1 MKKIILV
8 ILIVGVIIGAGVTEQ
23 IFIEKTLTELENRS
37 DEIFYLLLAE
47 DYTSALTL
55 TKETESWWSAKRD
68 WLEFVCPNNDVKE
81 IYREIGELKG
91 SQLAQMYDDSIT
103 RSTVLNSMA
112 KNSKNLLC
120 YKWKNVL

>member
-1 MKKIILV
+1 MKKIVLV
-8 ILIVGVIIGAGVTEQ
+8 ILIVGVIIGAGITEQ
-23 IFIEKTLTELENRS
+23 VFIDNTLTELENRA
-37 DEIFYLLLAE
+37 DEIFKLLLAE
-47 DYTSALTL
+47 DYTSALSL
-55 TKETESWWSAKRD
+55 TKETEAWWTAKRD

-112 KNSKNLLC
+112 KNSRNLLC

>member
-8 ILIVGVIIGAGVTEQ
+8 ILIVGLIIGAGIAEQ
-23 IFIEKTLTELENRS
+23 LFIDNTLTELENRS
-37 DEIFYLLLAE
+37 NEIFQLLLAE

-55 TKETESWWSAKRD
+55 TKETENWWSAKRD

>member
-55 TKETESWWSAKRD
+55 TKETESWWSDKRD

>member
-8 ILIVGVIIGAGVTEQ
+8 IFIVGLIIGAGIAEQ
-23 IFIEKTLTELENRS
+23 LFIDNTLTELENRS
-37 DEIFYLLLAE
+37 NEIFQLLLAE

-55 TKETESWWSAKRD
+55 TKETENWWSAKRD

>member
-8 ILIVGVIIGAGVTEQ
+8 ILIVGVIIGAGIAEQ
-23 IFIEKTLTELENRS
+23 LFIDKTLTELENRS
-37 DEIFYLLLAE
+37 NEIFQLLLAE

-55 TKETESWWSAKRD
+55 TKETENWWSAKRD

>member
-8 ILIVGVIIGAGVTEQ
+8 ILIVGVIIGAGIAEQ
-23 IFIEKTLTELENRS
+23 LFIDNTLTELENRS
-37 DEIFYLLLAE
+37 NEIFQLLLAE

-55 TKETESWWSAKRD
+55 TKETENWWSAKRD